1 MTNKT
6 IQKITILGQGVM
18 GGDIA
23 LTFALAGYKVTGV
36 DLFEEQLQVA
46 KSYAEEE

>member
-23 LTFALAGYKVTGV
+23 LTFAPVAHTHLTLPTKV
-36 DLFEEQLQVA
+36 
-46 KSYAEEE
+46 